1 VSNIVDLFSFERLI
15 NVFPKILPYL
25 LVTLKIVLIGGIFG
39 SLLGLLVAV
48 VRINRTP
55 VIYQILSVYISFMR
69 GTPMLVQMMLLYY
82 GLPLLLKATVGID
95 INGWEKLTFV
105 ELTFVELTFVINE
118 AAFLGEMFRGAIEAV
133 PYEQTEAAY
142 SVGLN
147 RVQAFVRI
155 VLPQAT
161 KIVLP
166 AFGTDIVGMFHNT
179 QIAFLLGAMDMIGRA
194 KTIGL
199 SSGHSLEAY
208 VCVAIIYIICSLLLR
223 LIFNRLDRLFSYGRK
238 EVGSIGI

>member
-55 VIYQILSVYISFMR
+55 VVYQILSVYISFMR

-82 GLPLLLKATVGID
+82 GLPLLLKAATGID
-95 INGWEKLTFV
+95 INGWEK
-105 ELTFVELTFVINE
+105 LTFVELTFVINE

-179 QIAFLLGAMDMIGRA
+179 QIAFLLGTMDMIGRA

-208 VCVAIIYIICSLLLR
+208 VCVAIIYIVCSLILR
-223 LIFNRLDRLFSYGRK
+223 LVFNRLDSLFSYGRK
-238 EVGSIGI
+238 EVGSIGV

>member
-15 NVFPKILPYL
+15 TVFPKIFPYL
-25 LVTLKIVLIGGIFG
+25 LVTFQIVVIGGVLG
-39 SLLGLLVAV
+39 SVLGLLVAFA
-48 VRINRTP
+48 RINKTP
-55 VIYQILSVYISFMR
+55 VVYQVLSVYISFMR

-82 GLPLLLKATVGID
+82 GLPLLLKATIGVD
-95 INGWEKLTFV
+95 INVWEK
-105 ELTFVELTFVINE
+105 LTFVELTFVINE

-142 SVGLN
+142 SVGLTG
-147 RVQAFVRI
+147 VQSFFRI

-166 AFGTDIVGMFHNT
+166 ELGTDIVGMFHNT

-194 KTIGL
+194 KTVGF
-199 SSGHSLEAY
+199 SSGHTLEAY
-208 VCVAIIYIICSLLLR
+208 VCVAIIYIVCSLILR
-223 LIFNRLDRLFSYGRK
+223 LIFKKLDNLFSYGGK

>member
-1 VSNIVDLFSFERLI
+1 MSNIVDLFSFERLI

-25 LVTLKIVLIGGIFG
+25 LVTLKIVLIGGVLG
-39 SLLGLLVAV
+39 SLFGLLVAV
-48 VRINRTP
+48 IRINKTP
-55 VIYQILSVYISFMR
+55 VINQVLSVYISFMR

-82 GLPLLLKATVGID
+82 GLPMVLKAATGID
-95 INGWEKLTFV
+95 INSWEKLTFV
-105 ELTFVELTFVINE
+105 ELTFIINE

-142 SVGLN
+142 SVGLTGA
-147 RVQAFVRI
+147 QAFFRI

-179 QIAFLLGAMDMIGRA
+179 QIAFILGAVDMLGRA
-194 KTIGL
+194 KTVGL
-199 SSGHSLEAY
+199 ASGHSLEAY
-208 VCVAIIYIICSLLLR
+208 ITVAIIYIICSLILR
-223 LIFNRLDRLFSYGRK
+223 LIFYKLDKLFNYGRK

>member
-1 VSNIVDLFSFERLI
+1 
-15 NVFPKILPYL
+15 
-25 LVTLKIVLIGGIFG
+25 
-39 SLLGLLVAV
+39 
-48 VRINRTP
+48 
-55 VIYQILSVYISFMR
+55 
-69 GTPMLVQMMLLYY
+69 
-82 GLPLLLKATVGID
+82 
-95 INGWEKLTFV
+95 
-105 ELTFVELTFVINE
+105 
-118 AAFLGEMFRGAIEAV
+118 MFRGAIEAV

-166 AFGTDIVGMFHNT
+166 AFGTDIVGMLNNT
-179 QIAFLLGAMDMIGRA
+179 QIAFLLGTMDIIGRG

-208 VCVAIIYIICSLLLR
+208 VSVAIIYIICSLLLR
-223 LIFNRLDRLFSYGRK
+223 LIFNRLDKLLSYGRK
-238 EVGSIGI
+238 EVGSIGV